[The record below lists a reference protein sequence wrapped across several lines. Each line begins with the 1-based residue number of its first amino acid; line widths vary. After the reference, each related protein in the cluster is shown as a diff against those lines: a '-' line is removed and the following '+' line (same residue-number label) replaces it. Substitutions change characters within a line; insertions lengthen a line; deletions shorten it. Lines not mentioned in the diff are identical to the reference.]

1 MNVLRQLH
9 KTITRDRWEI
19 GFVEGG
25 IDAVMQEEHIKIN
38 WLRHH
43 DKNCWFADPFVLDVT
58 ESEIVVLV
66 EEFQYVNKKGRIAE
80 LIVDRNTYEL
90 KETNILLESD
100 THFSFPAICR
110 EGGRVFIYPENW
122 QSGRLSLYEY
132 KGRGERLEFV
142 KVLCDESMADAVM
155 TDRFYKK
162 PLLFSTK
169 NDAKLRIYSYDANY
183 DKFFFSKE
191 LNFGKSTARNA
202 GAFFE
207 YNGEIFRPAQ
217 VGGDCYGK
225 SVEIQKVEEDS
236 GGGFCFEPYKTL
248 LSNHPSLRTGMHTLN
263 SYKGVTVIDVHGW
276 EHPRIVGLL
285 TMIKNSALGK
295 FIKQKYKG

>member
-1 MNVLRQLH
+1 MDNIY
-9 KTITRDRWEI
+9 KAITRNKWEI

-25 IDAVMQEEHIKIN
+25 IDAVMQEEHYKIN
-38 WLRHH
+38 WLRHN
-43 DKNCWFADPFVLDVT
+43 DKNCWFADPFILDVT
-58 ESEIVVLV
+58 ESEILVLV
-66 EEFQYVNKKGRIAE
+66 EDFQYVNQKGQISE
-80 LIVDRNTYEL
+80 LIIDKKTYEL
-90 KETNILLESD
+90 KEKNVLLELD
-100 THFSFPAICR
+100 THLSFPAILR
-110 EGGRVFIYPENW
+110 DKGRVFIYPESW

-142 KVLCDESMADAVM
+142 KVLCEESMADAVM
-155 TDRFYKK
+155 TELFYKK

-169 NDAKLRIYSYDANY
+169 NDAILSIYNY
-183 DKFFFSKE
+183 DVVSEKYVFSKE

-217 VGGDCYGK
+217 VGGDCYGQA
-225 SVEIQKVEEDS
+225 VEIQKVKEDS

-276 EHPRIVGLL
+276 EHPRIVGIL